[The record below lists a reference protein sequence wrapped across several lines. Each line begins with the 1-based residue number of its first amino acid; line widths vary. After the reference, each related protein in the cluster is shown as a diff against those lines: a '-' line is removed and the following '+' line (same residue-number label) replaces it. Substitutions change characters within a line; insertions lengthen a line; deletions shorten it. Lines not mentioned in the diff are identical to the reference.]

1 MKRLLLMTMGLF
13 FVVTLLAGCAR
24 HVYSPEEPY
33 PSRLPAGFVY
43 VDQVIPGVQLDIRYH
58 GENNFVG
65 TRIDG
70 YHAPVGI
77 LTNEAATALKAVNQ
91 DLNGQGY
98 GLKVFDAYRPQK
110 AVDHFIRWSWDL
122 SDQKMKSFYYPNL
135 DKSDL
140 FDLGYLA
147 RRSAHSRGS
156 TVDVTIVSLE
166 SGEEL
171 DMGTPF
177 DYLDPLSGWD
187 SQHINPEQTAN
198 RLLLRNIMQKHGFKS
213 ISKEWW
219 HYTLINEP
227 YPNRYYN
234 FNVE

>member
-1 MKRLLLMTMGLF
+1 MKRLLLMILF
-13 FVVTLLAGCAR
+13 PVITLLAGCT
-24 HVYSPEEPY
+24 HYVYSPDESL

-43 VDQVIPGVQLDIRYH
+43 VDQVIPGVQLDIRYY

-70 YHAPVGI
+70 YDALVGI

-91 DLNGQGY
+91 DLNEQEY
-98 GLKVFDAYRPQK
+98 SLKIFDAYRPQE
-110 AVDHFIRWSWDL
+110 AVDHFIRWSWDRN
-122 SDQKMKSFYYPNL
+122 DQKMKSSYYPHV
-135 DKSDL
+135 DKGEL

-187 SQHINPEQTAN
+187 AKSISPEQTAN
-198 RLLLRNIMQKHGFKS
+198 RLLLKNIMQRHGFQA
-213 ISKEWW
+213 ISREWW

-227 YPNRYYN
+227 YPNRYFD
-234 FNVE
+234 FNIE